1 MNGTSKTTFGPND
14 STTRGMIVT
23 VLYRLENEPS
33 AAAASFTDVVS
44 GQYYTDAVAWANA
57 NGIVTGYGNGKFGP
71 NDVVT
76 REQLA
81 AILYRYAQYKK
92 YDVSVGEDT
101 NILSYADAQSVS
113 AYAIPAMQWAC
124 GAGIV
129 NGANG
134 KLNPQNNAT
143 RAEVAAILM
152 RFCEN
157 VK

>member
-1 MNGTSKTTFGPND
+1 MAT
-14 STTRGMIVT
+14 
-23 VLYRLENEPS
+23 
-33 AAAASFTDVVS
+33 AS
-44 GQYYTDAVAWANA
+44 
-57 NGIVTGYGNGKFGP
+57 P

-76 REQLA
+76 REQFA

-113 AYAIPAMQWAC
+113 AYAIPAMQWAG

-129 NGANG
+129 NGSNG

-143 RAEVAAILM
+143 RAEVATMLM
-152 RFCEN
+152 RYCEK
-157 VK
+157 VAK